1 MGEWVGV
8 RHVRGWARLWGSGGG
23 SCPPPPHP
31 PPPPPPFQ
39 SVTLEA
45 MATAFGVSPEFV
57 EAEVADLVASG
68 RLDAQVDAVDGVVR
82 ARRGDERAGHYA
94 AALRAGD
101 ALLNRL
107 QALSKVADHE

>member
-1 MGEWVGV
+1 MCVGGHGCGGAGVV
-8 RHVRGWARLWGSGGG
+8 RA
-23 SCPPPPHP
+23 PPQPSP
-31 PPPPPPFQ
+31 PPPPPLQ

>member
-1 MGEWVGV
+1 MCVGGHGCGGAGVV
-8 RHVRGWARLWGSGGG
+8 RAPPLPS
-23 SCPPPPHP
+23 PPPVPI
-31 PPPPPPFQ
+31 FQ

>member
-1 MGEWVGV
+1 MCVGGHGCGGAGVV
-8 RHVRGWARLWGSGGG
+8 RAHPLPS
-23 SCPPPPHP
+23 PPPVPI
-31 PPPPPPFQ
+31 FQ

-45 MATAFGVSPEFV
+45 MATAFGVSPQFV

-82 ARRGDERAGHYA
+82 ERRGDERAGHYA

-107 QALSKVADHE
+107 QALS

>member
-1 MGEWVGV
+1 MGGSEACAWVGTAV
-8 RHVRGWARLWGSGGG
+8 GERGWFVPPHSQTPL
-23 SCPPPPHP
+23 PPPPVP
-31 PPPPPPFQ
+31 IFQ